1 MFPIRTKNRKAISA
15 VLTTII
21 ILVASIV
28 LGTGVV
34 IFSTGLFQTGGQQ
47 QSVQIISLK
56 GWVNVTANNPGY
68 GWGAFAVKNTGDK
81 LLSVNTITVRSAT
94 VPYAN
99 WYADTDPTRVT
110 ANFQAQLN
118 ITKEDNNG
126 NPKGSLATGVITG
139 PATGNIATQCSQ
151 TTNPAIPF
159 TCAVIQGIP
168 YTTTTPMFLQQQT
181 GPITLSPGSGAMV
194 YFKMPNGLFTQTDSG
209 VTSTVS
215 ILAGTAPVS
224 QTVRMGN
231 P

>member
-47 QSVQIISLK
+47 QSVQVTGLK
-56 GWVNVTANNPGY
+56 GWVNSTAATGY

-81 LLSVNTITVRSAT
+81 ILSVNSITIRSAS
-94 VPYAN
+94 VPFTN

-110 ANFQAQLN
+110 TNFQAQLN
-118 ITKEDNNG
+118 ITKEDPNG
-126 NPKGSLATGVITG
+126 NPKGSFATGVTLGTPTG
-139 PATGNIATQCSQ
+139 AVSTRCAQ
-151 TTNPAIPF
+151 TDNGVSPF
-159 TCAVIQGIP
+159 LCTVVQEVP
-168 YTTTTPMFLQQQT
+168 YSTTTPLYLQQQS
-181 GPITLSPGSGAMV
+181 GPIALSPGSAAIV
-194 YFKMPNGLFTQTDSG
+194 YFKMPNGLFTTTDSG

-215 ILAGTAPVS
+215 ILAGTAPLS
-224 QTVRMGN
+224 QTIRMAN